1 MAAFV
6 KRLLHRCCPCRF
18 ESSGDVHPQTVN
30 IVVGFFWLVN
40 MQVGT
45 GFLGIPF
52 SFGHGGLIAGAA
64 ALVVIAFVCWI
75 TGIWILEV
83 IARAQVYI
91 IHKFSC
97 WWVWGGGG
105 GDQHITYTTEL
116 QYMFC

>member
-1 MAAFV
+1 MISFLVCSTCVDIGSRLSLARLVYHRINQMAAFV
-6 KRLLHRCCPCRF
+6 KRLLHRCCPCGY
-18 ESSGDVHPQTVN
+18 ESDGEDVRPKTVN

-64 ALVVIAFVCWI
+64 TLVVIAFVSWI

-83 IARAQVYI
+83 IARAQV
-91 IHKFSC
+91 
-97 WWVWGGGG
+97 
-105 GDQHITYTTEL
+105 
-116 QYMFC
+116 